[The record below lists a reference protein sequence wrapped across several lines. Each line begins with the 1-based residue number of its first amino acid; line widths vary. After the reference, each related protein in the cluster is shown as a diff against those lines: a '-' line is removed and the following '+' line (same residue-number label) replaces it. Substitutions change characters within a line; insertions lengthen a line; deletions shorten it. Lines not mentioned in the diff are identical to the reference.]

1 MMGRNMTIE
10 QTIRKQY
17 AGAWYLLF
25 HSAGDRFKFLP
36 TGETIS
42 ADKYEAIQKI
52 FSPDQ
57 EAQQPTSTERQ
68 RNNVRA
74 KAEAATRGA
83 GG

>member
-1 MMGRNMTIE
+1 MTIE
-10 QTIRKQY
+10 QTIREHY

-42 ADKYEAIQKI
+42 ADKYEAIKRNLT
-52 FSPDQ
+52 PV
-57 EAQQPTSTERQ
+57 EQQPAPELTATERQ